1 MESVPAKHLLHRTRD
16 GSWFGTD
23 YTMNL
28 YRGCCHG
35 CIYCDSR
42 SDCYRVEDFD
52 TVRVKENALAVLRDD
67 LRRKL
72 RPGIVGMGAMSDP
85 YNPFE
90 RELELTRNALS
101 LLDAYGFG
109 VTLATKSDLV
119 VRDID
124 LLRFIQSRAPV
135 LCKLTLTTAD
145 DALAAKLEPR
155 APSPTRRLEAVR
167 ALSRAGIPVCI
178 LLMPV
183 LPFVEDT
190 EENVLAVTE
199 AAAEAGKSPSAI
211 IKARS
216 ILKNLFFIGNLH
228 KNREDASIRCIG
240 MTQRQGQR
248 SWYLDRL
255 EAAFPGQ
262 GLREKHEKRYGDRY
276 VCTSPRARRLWEVF
290 SRRCGE
296 LGLLYEMR
304 HITANYQRGYED
316 RQLSFLD

>member
-16 GSWFGTD
+16 GSWFGTN

-42 SDCYRVEDFD
+42 SDCYQVEDFD

-167 ALSRAGIPVCI
+167 ALS
-178 LLMPV
+178 
-183 LPFVEDT
+183 
-190 EENVLAVTE
+190 
-199 AAAEAGKSPSAI
+199 AEAG
-211 IKARS
+211 ARY
-216 ILKNLFFIGNLH
+216 IYPAF
-228 KNREDASIRCIG
+228 G

>member
-85 YNPFE
+85 YNLFE

-167 ALSRAGIPVCI
+167 ALSRVGIPVCI

-199 AAAEAGKSPSAI
+199 AAAEAG
-211 IKARS
+211 ARY
-216 ILKNLFFIGNLH
+216 IYPAF
-228 KNREDASIRCIG
+228 G

-255 EAAFPGQ
+255 EAAFPGR

>member
-1 MESVPAKHLLHRTRD
+1 M
-16 GSWFGTD
+16 
-23 YTMNL
+23 
-28 YRGCCHG
+28 
-35 CIYCDSR
+35 
-42 SDCYRVEDFD
+42 
-52 TVRVKENALAVLRDD
+52 
-67 LRRKL
+67 
-72 RPGIVGMGAMSDP
+72 
-85 YNPFE
+85 
-90 RELELTRNALS
+90 
-101 LLDAYGFG
+101 
-109 VTLATKSDLV
+109 
-119 VRDID
+119 
-124 LLRFIQSRAPV
+124 

-199 AAAEAGKSPSAI
+199 AAAEAG
-211 IKARS
+211 ARY
-216 ILKNLFFIGNLH
+216 IYPAF
-228 KNREDASIRCIG
+228 G

-276 VCTSPRARRLWEVF
+276 VCTSPRARRRWEVF

-304 HITANYQRGYED
+304 RITANYQRGYED